1 MKSLKRNLIN
11 MSVNQAIS
19 NKTIRDFAVKKL
31 DKQILESIL
40 SDDLLPFKEEK
51 LDRYYFVSSVV
62 RQVSKC
68 LDRKTISAKV
78 ARKMVDVFMSDSFK
92 PNRKAHLND
101 TKLEYH
107 EKYGEYPPKF
117 LVLSPEKACNL
128 KCVGCYASCSPGK
141 SPHLEYDLTKKI
153 VQEAHDIFGSRFIV
167 ISGGEPLMYRSQG
180 KTILDLF
187 KEFSDTFFLLYT
199 NGTLITEEIA
209 EQLAELGNVV
219 PLISVEGYEKETDER
234 RGKGTYQK
242 IMNAM
247 TNLRNVGVP
256 FGVSVTSTA
265 KNLDLLL
272 TDEFYKFYFDELGAS
287 HMWQFQLMPIGRAK
301 ETMELT
307 LSPEQRVKL
316 YKKWEHVSRN
326 LRYPM
331 ADFWNSASLS
341 TGCLAYG
348 RWNGYFYIDF
358 EGHVSPCV
366 FVPYSSVN
374 IKDIYAQGGNIADAL
389 QTPFFKNGRKW
400 QKQNGFDKTKDNNG
414 DYLLTPCSIRDN
426 YQNFRENILTPDAMG
441 IDEEAKNALKDEE
454 YKKIMIEYGTELKKL
469 TRKIYNEKFAPSL
482 ELEEVE

>member
-187 KEFSDTFFLLYT
+187 KEFSDTFFLLY
-199 NGTLITEEIA
+199 
-209 EQLAELGNVV
+209 Q
-219 PLISVEGYEKETDER
+219 
-234 RGKGTYQK
+234 
-242 IMNAM
+242 
-247 TNLRNVGVP
+247 
-256 FGVSVTSTA
+256 
-265 KNLDLLL
+265 
-272 TDEFYKFYFDELGAS
+272 
-287 HMWQFQLMPIGRAK
+287 
-301 ETMELT
+301 
-307 LSPEQRVKL
+307 
-316 YKKWEHVSRN
+316 
-326 LRYPM
+326 
-331 ADFWNSASLS
+331 
-341 TGCLAYG
+341 
-348 RWNGYFYIDF
+348 
-358 EGHVSPCV
+358 
-366 FVPYSSVN
+366 
-374 IKDIYAQGGNIADAL
+374 
-389 QTPFFKNGRKW
+389 
-400 QKQNGFDKTKDNNG
+400 
-414 DYLLTPCSIRDN
+414 
-426 YQNFRENILTPDAMG
+426 
-441 IDEEAKNALKDEE
+441 
-454 YKKIMIEYGTELKKL
+454 TEL
-469 TRKIYNEKFAPSL
+469 
-482 ELEEVE
+482 